1 MCGSRKLKNPWG
13 SLYDGEARTRDRR
26 RNDDGMWCEGPR
38 RENTPVKRNF
48 LAFKQSRLVQKRG
61 PFLNEILLYY
71 EV

>member
-1 MCGSRKLKNPWG
+1 MCGSRKLKNQWG

-48 LAFKQSRLVQKRG
+48 LAFNNQD
-61 PFLNEILLYY
+61 
-71 EV
+71 